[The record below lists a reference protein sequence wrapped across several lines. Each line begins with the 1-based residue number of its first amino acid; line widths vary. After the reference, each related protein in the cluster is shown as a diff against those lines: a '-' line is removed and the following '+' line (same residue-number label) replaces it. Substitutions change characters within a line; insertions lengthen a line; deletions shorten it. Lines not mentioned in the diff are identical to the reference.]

1 MPPSNSLPD
10 DDLLPDERAL
20 LEQQASGAP
29 APAPAA
35 AAPAPADDDTAAAP
49 APAPA
54 AAEPGAEGEAAA
66 AAAATTEADGEGSET
81 DSATTAEPVRPTY
94 EAPEARDFGAEL
106 KGVRDEQAALRKQW
120 SDGELGDDE
129 YNAKLAELE
138 DRRDAVLTAK
148 VQAETIE
155 NLNRQAVIQT
165 QQQVLAA
172 IRKASMEA
180 GQLDYTDVKNA
191 TAFDKMLG
199 AVMADPENGGK
210 SFPELAQAA
219 HDALCAVRGVKAAAP
234 APSPAPS
241 PAGAPAPAPAAAAA
255 PAAPTMRGIPPTLG
269 GIPQASAN
277 PVSNDAATAI
287 VSMDDPDQAEAAL
300 ASLPASQR
308 AELLRSTIRPN
319 QGRR

>member
-20 LEQQASGAP
+20 LEQQANGG
-29 APAPAA
+29 APAA
-35 AAPAPADDDTAAAP
+35 AAPAPAATEADDADTQAAAEGTAAEAAADAAAATP

-54 AAEPGAEGEAAA
+54 
-66 AAAATTEADGEGSET
+66 TDGEGSET
-81 DSATTAEPVRPTY
+81 DQAATTAEPVRPTY

-106 KGVRDEQAALRKQW
+106 KQVRDEQAVLRTKW
-120 SDGELGDDE
+120 TNGELGDDE
-129 YNAKLAELE
+129 YNAQLASLE
-138 DRRDAVLTAK
+138 DKRDAVLTAK

-155 NLNRQAVIQT
+155 NLNRQAVVQS
-165 QQQVLAA
+165 QNQVLAS
-172 IRKASMEA
+172 IMKASKEA
-180 GQLDYTDVKNA
+180 GQLDYTDAKNA

-210 SFPELAQAA
+210 SFAELAQAA